1 MKNHR
6 TGDQILETVWD
17 ALLGYRED
25 CISTDDA
32 QWNEIRLCM
41 SYVEFAMGYER
52 DENGDFVYIDDA
64 PLDEWEY

>member
-1 MKNHR
+1 MKDHR
-6 TGDQILETVWD
+6 TGDQILETIWG

-32 QWNEIRLCM
+32 QWDEIRLCM

-52 DENGDFVYIDDA
+52 DENGDFVYVDDA

>member
-1 MKNHR
+1 MKDHR
-6 TGDQILETVWD
+6 TGEQILETIWD

>member
-6 TGDQILETVWD
+6 TGEQILETIWG

-25 CISTDDA
+25 CISTDDE

-52 DENGDFVYIDDA
+52 DENGDFVYVDDA
-64 PLDEWEY
+64 TIDEWEY

>member
-6 TGDQILETVWD
+6 TGEQILETVWD

-32 QWNEIRLCM
+32 QWDEIRLCM
-41 SYVEFAMGYER
+41 SYVEFAMGYGR
-52 DENGDFVYIDDA
+52 DENGDLVYEDM
-64 PLDEWEY
+64 PPEEWEY

>member
-6 TGDQILETVWD
+6 TGEQILETVWG

-25 CISTDDA
+25 CISKDDA
-32 QWNEIRLCM
+32 QWDEIRLCM

-52 DENGDFVYIDDA
+52 DENGDLVYEDM
-64 PLDEWEY
+64 PPEEWEY

>member
-1 MKNHR
+1 MKDKR
-6 TGDQILETVWD
+6 TGEQILETIWG

-52 DENGDFVYIDDA
+52 DENGNFVYVDDA

>member
-6 TGDQILETVWD
+6 TGDQILETIWD

-25 CISTDDA
+25 CISTDNAEWD
-32 QWNEIRLCM
+32 ELCLCM

-52 DENGDFVYIDDA
+52 DENGDFVYVDDA